1 MLLLAALLWGS
12 AYAVQKIMSDS
23 INTFTVIFI
32 KSVSGYLMLFFCF
45 IFNRKFSKRTISA
58 GVLIG
63 LCNGAGLILQQ
74 LGFASSN
81 VSKVSFISGLYIIFV
96 PLFRLLAKKKPK
108 DKFWVAVIVACVG
121 MYLLCM
127 NESLILEFGD
137 LVTLVST
144 MFFALQII
152 FIHKYS
158 EDVDFVAFCGI
169 QQATVA
175 TICGII
181 MLIFEKP
188 EVSDFSNIILPS
200 LYVMFASGLVAQLL
214 QNKFQKDVDPS
225 LASLIMS
232 LESVFGALS
241 GVILL
246 GTTLSPRE
254 LAGCAFIFVSILIAQ

>member
-1 MLLLAALLWGS
+1 MLLLAAILWGGS
-12 AYAVQKIMSDS
+12 YAMQKIMADS
-23 INTFTVIFI
+23 LGTFSIIFI
-32 KSVSGYLMLFFCF
+32 KGFSGFLMLFFCF
-45 IFNRKFSKRTISA
+45 IFNREFSLRTISA
-58 GVLIG
+58 GILVG
-63 LCNGAGLILQQ
+63 LCNGTGLILQQ
-74 LGFASSN
+74 LGLTTSN

-96 PLFRLLAKKKPK
+96 PLFMLLAKKKPK
-108 DKFWVAVIVACVG
+108 NQFWVAVIIACAG
-121 MYLLCM
+121 IYLLCM
-127 NESLILEFGD
+127 NESFILEFGD
-137 LVTLVST
+137 LITLVST

-158 EDVDFVAFCGI
+158 EGVDFVAFCGI

-175 TICGII
+175 TISGII
-181 MLIFEKP
+181 MLILEKP
-188 EVSDFSNIILPS
+188 EVSDFGSEILPS

-214 QNKFQKDVDPS
+214 QNKFHKDVDPN

-241 GVILL
+241 GVLLL